1 MNTLTVKMK
10 LFIGFGTL
18 LVVLVL
24 SALVGFLAV
33 VQLDGA
39 ADEVASMVT
48 EKELSMLLMESVF
61 KESSGTRGFLVS
73 GQEKVLERDK
83 DGQREF
89 RETASKVVPLV
100 HTEQGKVLYAEIQH
114 AQDGL
119 RAVLDEEIRL
129 RRAGKVKE
137 AESLSLT
144 QEEDCLNAVDAATDA
159 FVAHL
164 TEGEMKVNEEQD
176 TTVARSKVTVVSLGV
191 AGIALGLILSAFIA
205 RSIIV
210 ATRQMRDFIQEIAG
224 NNLAVADVEIRSRD
238 EIGEACSA
246 LNAMKTTF
254 PRRCGPS
261 FPTRSSWQT
270 RARNCR
276 PPASTL
282 LPVQRK
288 PRARR
293 PWCLPPGNRSPPIWG
308 SCPRVRRRC
317 CRPSG
322 KSRGARPKPRA
333 SPRTP
338 WEWRK
343 TPTEPSPSWASPVS
357 KSAR

>member
-1 MNTLTVKMK
+1 
-10 LFIGFGTL
+10 
-18 LVVLVL
+18 
-24 SALVGFLAV
+24 
-33 VQLDGA
+33 
-39 ADEVASMVT
+39 
-48 EKELSMLLMESVF
+48 LLMESVF

-176 TTVARSKVTVVSLGV
+176 TTSPAARS
-191 AGIALGLILSAFIA
+191 
-205 RSIIV
+205 
-210 ATRQMRDFIQEIAG
+210 
-224 NNLAVADVEIRSRD
+224 
-238 EIGEACSA
+238 
-246 LNAMKTTF
+246 
-254 PRRCGPS
+254 PS
-261 FPTRSSWQT
+261 
-270 RARNCR
+270 
-276 PPASTL
+276 
-282 LPVQRK
+282 
-288 PRARR
+288 
-293 PWCLPPGNRSPPIWG
+293 CL
-308 SCPRVRRRC
+308 
-317 CRPSG
+317 
-322 KSRGARPKPRA
+322 
-333 SPRTP
+333 
-338 WEWRK
+338 
-343 TPTEPSPSWASPVS
+343 
-357 KSAR
+357 